1 MQNAGEE
8 GLQIGSAMAL
18 RDDDEIFAQYREAGV
33 LMWRGFTLQNF
44 ADQLFGNRDDLG
56 KGRQMPV
63 HYGSARFHFQ
73 TISSPLATQLPQAA
87 GAAYACKREGK
98 GRVVACYFGE
108 GAASEGDFHA
118 ALNMAA
124 TLECPVVFFC
134 RNNGYAIST
143 PVSEQYRGDGI
154 AARGLAYGEAW
165 GWRRLRRRRWLR
177 PSPLAGMVVRTKRAP
192 STRYKFAPFRTR
204 SAGMHVIRCDGNDVW
219 AVEAATRAAREIASG
234 AGAGGRQQPVLV
246 EAMTYREGHHSTS
259 DDSTKVGGQD
269 GEWARVEHER
279 GRGSATHVRPWC
291 LRSCSLPPP
300 HPAPPPFLAVP
311 HRRGDPAVA
320 RDEQPHP
327 AIPAVPGAAWLVGRG
342 QGGGAAGRGAQGSA
356 GGDGRGGAQAQAG
369 PEAPLLRR
377 AGGAGAAAAP
387 GGAGAGAA
395 GAHGQ
400 VPRRVRGGALTR
412 APVA

>member
-291 LRSCSLPPP
+291 LRSCSPTAAASRTTAVPCST
-300 HPAPPPFLAVP
+300 APP
-311 HRRGDPAVA
+311 RRS
-320 RDEQPHP
+320 
-327 AIPAVPGAAWLVGRG
+327 
-342 QGGGAAGRGAQGSA
+342 GGGA
-356 GGDGRGGAQAQAG
+356 
-369 PEAPLLRR
+369 RR
-377 AGGAGAAAAP
+377 ATPSGGSGASWS
-387 GGAGAGAA
+387 GAA
-395 GAHGQ
+395 GGTRTRRRRCRARSARQ
-400 VPRRVRGGALTR
+400 CWRRWPRRSASPSRT
-412 APVA
+412 